1 MHGQD
6 AAGNE
11 FSVLPDAEMPR
22 LYSHHVIK
30 HELQVQTALHTH
42 LRRPAESYTHTKI
55 ITLNITLNNTHLSEH
70 GFAVLRDHSTLI
82 AVQRHEVVVERL
94 FRVFQDVVELVSAA
108 LKHTPEVTRNQRP
121 TDR

>member
-42 LRRPAESYTHTKI
+42 LRRPAESYTHTQQNHYVKHCV
-55 ITLNITLNNTHLSEH
+55 T
-70 GFAVLRDHSTLI
+70 
-82 AVQRHEVVVERL
+82 Q
-94 FRVFQDVVELVSAA
+94 
-108 LKHTPEVTRNQRP
+108 HTPA
-121 TDR
+121 